1 MGCGKGQAC
10 VDVARKR
17 GAEVTGLD
25 LSTSNIKRAR
35 ECLGK
40 NLDPL
45 DRMLGDFLPT
55 QVMKGWDWMGRS
67 AKKCQKSKQAE
78 FSDFFSGF
86 WDHFFFNFPSHDFGG
101 GFCLPKLGGLSGDEQ
116 PHPFF
121 FGKTLGNNH
130 NEADHTRTL
139 GISWHFFMISAVGYV
154 FVCLLL
160 GQKTLLKD
168 EGFIPQIRP
177 LRVYMGVKLKSK
189 NDAGFKTS
197 KAVLGGGFKYF
208 FFTPKIWGR
217 WTQFDDHIFQVGWN
231 HQPE

>member
-10 VDVARKR
+10 VDVARKC

-101 GFCLPKLGGLSGDEQ
+101 GFCLPKLGGFSGDEQ
-116 PHPFF
+116 PHPIFL
-121 FGKTLGNNH
+121 GKTLGNNH
-130 NEADHTRTL
+130 NEADHTCTL

-160 GQKTLLKD
+160 GQKLERRGFHPTDSPSQSLHWSWRVKWCWFQD
-168 EGFIPQIRP
+168 KQSSTRWWFQIFFFIP
-177 LRVYMGVKLKSK
+177 
-189 NDAGFKTS
+189 
-197 KAVLGGGFKYF
+197 
-208 FFTPKIWGR
+208 IWGR
-217 WTQFDDHIFQVGWN
+217 FPIWRIFFKWVETTNQSRM
-231 HQPE
+231 